1 LSDIINTNKPSEAVG
16 KRMREDL
23 ENAYMEIIPVPGIE
37 ERLGALQPNSHVAVT
52 CSPTKGVDETIE
64 LSEKLIAQGFQVIPH
79 IAAKCVSGEKHLETI
94 VKRLDALSVESI
106 FVPGGDRPEPI
117 GEFNNAYDLLKAL
130 QKSGHNIKNIGIA
143 AHPEGHPDVNEKILM
158 EALEKKKDLADY
170 IVTQMCF
177 DANILGDW
185 LVRIN
190 QQGIHLPVW
199 VGLPGAIERGRLLR
213 TSLRIGVGDS
223 LRFLRKKSQVA
234 AELMKSSIYNPD
246 KLVTSISEY
255 KDIADTNLAGYHIFC
270 FNQIEIT
277 EKWRTET
284 ISKLM

>member
-1 LSDIINTNKPSEAVG
+1 MNTSKPSAAVG
-16 KRMREDL
+16 KRIQEDL
-23 ENAYMEIIPVPGIE
+23 ENAYMEIIPIPGIE

-94 VKRLDALSVESI
+94 VKRLDALSIESI

-190 QQGIHLPVW
+190 QQGVHLPVW

-213 TSLRIGVGDS
+213 TSLRIGVGNS

-234 AELMKSSIYNPD
+234 AKLMKSSIYNPD

-255 KDIADTNLAGYHIFC
+255 KDIANTNLAGYHIFC

>member
-1 LSDIINTNKPSEAVG
+1 MSKSSEVVNKRIR
-16 KRMREDL
+16 KDL

-37 ERLGALQPNSHVAVT
+37 DRIGTLQPNMHVAVT
-52 CSPTKGVDETIE
+52 CSPTKGVDTTLE

-79 IAAKCVSGEKHLETI
+79 ISAKSVTGEKHLETI
-94 VKRLDALSVESI
+94 IKKLDELSIESV
-106 FVPGGDRPEPI
+106 FVPGGDGPEPL

-130 QKSGHNIKNIGIA
+130 QKSGHNLKKIGIA
-143 AHPEGHPDVNEKILM
+143 AHPEGHPDISNKILM
-158 EALEKKKDLADY
+158 EALEKKKGLADY

-199 VGLPGAIERGRLLR
+199 VGLPGVIERGPLLR

-223 LRFLRKKSQVA
+223 LRFLKKKSKVA
-234 AELMKSSIYNPD
+234 TELMKSSIYNPE

-270 FNQIEIT
+270 FNQIEKT

-284 ISKLM
+284 ILKLM

>member
-1 LSDIINTNKPSEAVG
+1 MNKPSEAVT

-37 ERLGALQPNSHVAVT
+37 ERLGALQPNTHLAVT
-52 CSPTKGVDETIE
+52 CSPTKGVDETIV

-79 IAAKCVSGEKHLETI
+79 IAAKCVTGEKHLETI
-94 VKRLDALSVESI
+94 VKRLDALSIESI

-130 QKSGHNIKNIGIA
+130 QKCGHNIKNIGIA
-143 AHPEGHPDVNEKILM
+143 AHPEGHPDVNENILM
-158 EALEKKKDLADY
+158 EALEMKKDLADY

-185 LVRIN
+185 LTRIN

-234 AELMKSSIYNPD
+234 AELMKSSIYNPY

>member
-1 LSDIINTNKPSEAVG
+1 MRKSSEVVNKRIR
-16 KRMREDL
+16 KDL

-37 ERLGALQPNSHVAVT
+37 DRIGTLQPNMHVAVT
-52 CSPTKGVDETIE
+52 CSPTKGVDTTLE

-79 IAAKCVSGEKHLETI
+79 ISAKNVTGEKHLETI
-94 VKRLDALSVESI
+94 IKKLDELSIESV
-106 FVPGGDRPEPI
+106 FVPGGDGPEPL

-130 QKSGHNIKNIGIA
+130 QKSGHNLKKIGIA
-143 AHPEGHPDVNEKILM
+143 AHPEGHPDISNKILM
-158 EALEKKKDLADY
+158 EALEKKKGLADY

-199 VGLPGAIERGRLLR
+199 VGLPGVIERGPLLR

-223 LRFLRKKSQVA
+223 LRFLKKKSKVA
-234 AELMKSSIYNPD
+234 AELMKSSIYNPE

-270 FNQIEIT
+270 FNQIEIS

-284 ISKLM
+284 ISKLI

>member
-1 LSDIINTNKPSEAVG
+1 MSKPSKAVD
-16 KRMREDL
+16 KRIREDL

-37 ERLGALQPNSHVAVT
+37 EKLEALQPNTHLAVT
-52 CSPTKGVDETIE
+52 CSPTKGVEETIE
-64 LSEKLIAQGFQVIPH
+64 LSEKLIARGFQVIPH
-79 IAAKCVSGEKHLETI
+79 IAAKCVSDERHLETI
-94 VKRLDALSVESI
+94 VKRLDALNIESI

-143 AHPEGHPDVNEKILM
+143 AHPEGHPDINKKNLM

-185 LVRIN
+185 LIRIN

-246 KLVTSISEY
+246 KLVTNISEY

>member
-1 LSDIINTNKPSEAVG
+1 MK
-16 KRMREDL
+16 EDL
-23 ENAYMEIIPVPGIE
+23 KNAYMEIIPIPGIE
-37 ERLGALQPNSHVAVT
+37 ERLETLQPNMHVAVT

-64 LSEKLIAQGFQVIPH
+64 LSEKLVAQGFRVIPH
-79 IAAKCVSGEKHLETI
+79 IAAKCVNGEKHLETI
-94 VKRLDALSVESI
+94 VKRLDALDIESI

-130 QKSGHNIKNIGIA
+130 QKSGHNIKKIGIA

-158 EALEKKKDLADY
+158 KALEKKKDLADY

-190 QQGIHLPVW
+190 QQGVHLPVW
-199 VGLPGAIERGRLLR
+199 VGLPGVIERGRLLR

-255 KDIADTNLAGYHIFC
+255 KDIDDTNLAGYHIFC

-277 EKWRTET
+277 EKWRTEA
-284 ISKLM
+284 ISKLL

>member
-1 LSDIINTNKPSEAVG
+1 MSKSSEVVNKRIR
-16 KRMREDL
+16 KDL

-37 ERLGALQPNSHVAVT
+37 DRIGTLQPNMHVAIT
-52 CSPTKGVDETIE
+52 CSPTKGVDTTLE
-64 LSEKLIAQGFQVIPH
+64 LSEKLIARGFQVIPH
-79 IAAKCVSGEKHLETI
+79 ISAKNVTGEKHLETI
-94 VKRLDALSVESI
+94 IKKLDELSIESV
-106 FVPGGDRPEPI
+106 FVPGGDGPEPL

-130 QKSGHNIKNIGIA
+130 QKSGHNLKKIGIA
-143 AHPEGHPDVNEKILM
+143 AHPEGHPDISNKILM
-158 EALEKKKDLADY
+158 EALEKKKGLADY

-199 VGLPGAIERGRLLR
+199 VGLPGVIERGPLLR

-223 LRFLRKKSQVA
+223 LRFLKKKSKVA
-234 AELMKSSIYNPD
+234 AELMKSSIYNPE

-270 FNQIEIT
+270 FNQIEKT

-284 ISKLM
+284 ILKLM

>member
-1 LSDIINTNKPSEAVG
+1 MRKSSEVVNKRIR
-16 KRMREDL
+16 KDL

-37 ERLGALQPNSHVAVT
+37 DRIGTLQPNMHVAVT
-52 CSPTKGVDETIE
+52 CSPTKGVDTTLE
-64 LSEKLIAQGFQVIPH
+64 LSEKIIAQGFQVIPH
-79 IAAKCVSGEKHLETI
+79 ISAKSVTGEKHLETI
-94 VKRLDALSVESI
+94 IKKLDELSIESV
-106 FVPGGDRPEPI
+106 FVPGGDGPEPL

-130 QKSGHNIKNIGIA
+130 QKSGHNLKKIGIA
-143 AHPEGHPDVNEKILM
+143 AHPEGHPDISNKILM
-158 EALEKKKDLADY
+158 EALEKKKGLADY

-199 VGLPGAIERGRLLR
+199 VGLPGVIERGPLLR

-223 LRFLRKKSQVA
+223 IRFLKKKSKVA
-234 AELMKSSIYNPD
+234 AELMKSSIYNPE

-270 FNQIEIT
+270 FNQIEKT

-284 ISKLM
+284 IAKLM

>member
-1 LSDIINTNKPSEAVG
+1 MSKPSEAIS

-37 ERLGALQPNSHVAVT
+37 ERLGALQPNTHLAVT
-52 CSPTKGVDETIE
+52 CSPTKGVDSTIE

-94 VKRLDALSVESI
+94 VKRLDALSIESI

-190 QQGIHLPVW
+190 QQGVDLPVW
-199 VGLPGAIERGRLLR
+199 VGLPGAIERGRLLK

-246 KLVTSISEY
+246 KLVRSISEY
-255 KDIADTNLAGYHIFC
+255 KDIDDTNLAGYHIFC

>member
-1 LSDIINTNKPSEAVG
+1 MSDIINTSKPLEAVG
-16 KRMREDL
+16 KRIREGL
-23 ENAYMEIIPVPGIE
+23 ENAYMEIIPVSGIE

-64 LSEKLIAQGFQVIPH
+64 LSEKLTAQGFQVIPH

-94 VKRLDALSVESI
+94 VKRLDALSIENI

-143 AHPEGHPDVNEKILM
+143 AYPEGHPDVNEKILM

-177 DANILGDW
+177 DAKILGDW
-185 LVRIN
+185 LVQIN
-190 QQGIHLPVW
+190 QQGVHLPVW